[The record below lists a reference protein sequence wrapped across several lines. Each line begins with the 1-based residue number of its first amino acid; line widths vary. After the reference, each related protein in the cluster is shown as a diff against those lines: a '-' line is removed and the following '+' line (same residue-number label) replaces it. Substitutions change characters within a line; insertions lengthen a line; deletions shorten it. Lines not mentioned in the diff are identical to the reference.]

1 MFLKRLAVACLAIT
15 AIAVPAS
22 AEFPEGQIDIIV
34 PFGAGGGSDR
44 VARTVD
50 KHWQEA
56 TGEGF
61 NFIYQPGAAG
71 AVGTTALSR
80 ATADGQTIA
89 IVNMPNLVIQPVSG
103 AATFSLEDFTY
114 IGQVNSDPIALVVPT
129 DSKYQSLDDLLADAK
144 ENPGV
149 LTLAITG
156 ALGTAHI
163 AALDIMKS
171 AEAQLTLVPTQG
183 GANTV
188 ARVAGGHVTAG
199 IIGLG
204 LQTQQENLR
213 ALAVSGDERSEFTP
227 DVPTFLEAGVET
239 NMQTTRVILAPAG
252 IPDEARDWLRETLS
266 GVVQSDAFIEE
277 SRQSALAAVWI
288 PGDELEAQVMAK
300 RAVIEELLRENDL
313 LK

>member
-1 MFLKRLAVACLAIT
+1 MYLKRLAIACLAAT
-15 AIAVPAS
+15 VIAVPAS
-22 AEFPEGQIDIIV
+22 AEFPEGQIDIVV

-44 VARTVD
+44 VARMVD

-80 ATADGQTIA
+80 ANADGQTIG

-103 AATFSLEDFTY
+103 AATFDLDDFTY
-114 IGQVNSDPIALVVPT
+114 IGQVNSDPIALVVPNS
-129 DSKYQSLDDLLADAK
+129 SKYQSLDDLVADARG
-144 ENPGV
+144 NPGV

-171 AEAQLTLVPTQG
+171 ADAQLTLVPTQG

-204 LQTQQENLR
+204 LQSQQENLR

-227 DVPTFLEAGVET
+227 DVPTFIEAGIDT

-252 IPDEARDWLRETLS
+252 IPDEARDWLRETLA
-266 GVVQSDAFIEE
+266 GVVQNDAFVEE
-277 SRQSALAAVWI
+277 SRQNALAAVWI
-288 PGDELEAQVMAK
+288 AGDVLQQQVTAQ
-300 RAVIEELLRENDL
+300 RSVIEGLLRENDL